1 MEVDEDTWVAT
12 AEIDTLREEHRRI
25 AMSIERED
33 TLMEVA
39 GTTIVSS
46 LLDEPG
52 EDGGTIFRRHT
63 FRMPLDTD
71 DAFILT
77 TLYRLDDTISRTGSH
92 SEALTWV
99 ANGLMMEGV
108 NK

>member
-1 MEVDEDTWVAT
+1 MEVNEDAWVAT
-12 AEIDTLREEHRRI
+12 AEIYTLREEHRRI

-33 TLMEVA
+33 ALMEITGA
-39 GTTIVSS
+39 TIVSS

-52 EDGGTIFRRHT
+52 EDGGTIFRGHT
-63 FRMPLDTD
+63 LRMPLDTD

-92 SEALTWV
+92 AETLTRIR
-99 ANGLMMEGV
+99 NGLMMEGV

>member
-12 AEIDTLREEHRRI
+12 AEIDTLREEHRRVT
-25 AMSIERED
+25 MSIERED
-33 TLMEVA
+33 ALMEITGA
-39 GTTIVSS
+39 TIVSS
-46 LLDEPG
+46 LLNEPG

-77 TLYRLDDTISRTGSH
+77 ALYRLNDAISGTGSH
-92 SEALTWV
+92 SEALTRV
-99 ANGLMMEGV
+99 RNGLMMEGV

>member
-12 AEIDTLREEHRRI
+12 AEIDTLREEHWRV
-25 AMSIERED
+25 AMGIKHENA
-33 TLMEVA
+33 LMQVA

-77 TLYRLDDTISRTGSH
+77 TFYRFDDTISRTGSH

>member
-1 MEVDEDTWVAT
+1 MEVNEDAWVAT
-12 AEIDTLREEHRRI
+12 AEIDTLREEHWRV
-25 AMSIERED
+25 AMGIKHENA
-33 TLMEVA
+33 LMQVA

-46 LLDEPG
+46 LPNEPG

-63 FRMPLDTD
+63 LWMPLDTD

-77 TLYRLDDTISRTGSH
+77 TFYRFDDAISRTGCH
-92 SEALTWV
+92 SETLAWV
-99 ANGLMMEGV
+99 TDGLMMEGV